1 MLPQQ
6 IEQNTQG
13 LLCVHCRLLPYQ
25 KFKLQDTFFFFFFF
39 DKSVFPT
46 QRSYIAILTLSP
58 NL

>member
-25 KFKLQDTFFFFFFF
+25 KFKLQDTFFFFFF
-39 DKSVFPT
+39 
-46 QRSYIAILTLSP
+46 
-58 NL
+58 